1 MCCFTANLPIFTGM
15 GETGFWQSLLV
26 LKQFI
31 TTFPGEKTIWVPNS
45 VPDRLICIAF
55 SGHLGIPNGSQEAM
69 HQDQAKLRQLTVT
82 RRWHSWGGQ
91 GTPAGGESTSRR
103 QPDLG
108 MEPFRRDLSL
118 TRTRLVGHLW
128 RFRRCQGPAR
138 PCAGLP
144 QFTGLYLGVHKK
156 VQSGLLSCDSARL
169 LEQTETSGN
178 PFSLL
183 PPGNQNLAKW
193 AICFLAAPA
202 SPCPPALTTTFAC
215 TEKKNPRKTNFPFKK
230 NYFSRI
236 LRIIL
241 EKMGLI
247 HFINWISKLY
257 QSLAFMTYLKHFK
270 QMLMWQLLLI
280 RVTVRRKSRACVMK
294 LSHWYL
300 FLQLVKV

>member
-31 TTFPGEKTIWVPNS
+31 MTFPGEKTIWVPNS
-45 VPDRLICIAF
+45 VPDRLIWIAF

-69 HQDQAKLRQLTVT
+69 HQDKAKLRQLTVT

-91 GTPAGGESTSRR
+91 GTPAGGESTSPR
-103 QPDLG
+103 QSNLG
-108 MEPFRRDLSL
+108 MEHFRSDLSL

-128 RFRRCQGPAR
+128 RFCRCQGPAL

-144 QFTGLYLGVHKK
+144 QFTGLYLGFQKK

-169 LEQTETSGN
+169 LEKTETSGN

-193 AICFLAAPA
+193 AICFLAAPG
-202 SPCPPALTTTFAC
+202 LTVSTSTDDHLRLYW
-215 TEKKNPRKTNFPFKK
+215 KKKSKEDKFPF
-230 NYFSRI
+230 
-236 LRIIL
+236 
-241 EKMGLI
+241 
-247 HFINWISKLY
+247 
-257 QSLAFMTYLKHFK
+257 
-270 QMLMWQLLLI
+270 
-280 RVTVRRKSRACVMK
+280 
-294 LSHWYL
+294 
-300 FLQLVKV
+300 